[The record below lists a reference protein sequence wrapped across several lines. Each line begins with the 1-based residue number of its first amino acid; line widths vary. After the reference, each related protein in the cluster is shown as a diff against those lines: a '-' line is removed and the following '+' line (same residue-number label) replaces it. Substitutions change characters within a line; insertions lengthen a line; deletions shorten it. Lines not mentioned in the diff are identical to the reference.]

1 MAQVRVPQTEW
12 EALNVKAQKART
24 CWANLTF
31 LNEPVLLDGHYV
43 WDDHRITEDH
53 EFVMSE
59 VRKERPTASETEPV
73 VLARV
78 QAKLDARR
86 AEQRVPAVRPD
97 EVIID
102 DPLVRNPNG

>member
-1 MAQVRVPQTEW
+1 MAQIRVPQTEW
-12 EALNVKAQKART
+12 EALNVKAQKARI

-43 WDDHRITEDH
+43 WDDHRIIEDH
-53 EFVMSE
+53 EFIMSE
-59 VRKERPTASETEPV
+59 VKKERPTGSDKDSD

-86 AEQRVPAVRPD
+86 VEQRVPAVKPD